1 MVKESLVS
9 FAKNKCP
16 EVKDK
21 IRRVD
26 VEARENSVWDTSNM
40 NSKYVMD
47 VVYKDETRIGDR
59 AREIVEVDDPKL
71 RDRIDDVIERTNR
84 RISVRKPG
92 VIVEDPIIRYR
103 TSARKEKSP
112 EWVDEK
118 YEIDS
123 DFSSFRTVSIE
134 RDRVSEEFRN
144 IVDLVCNHAEERFND
159 EITIDSFR
167 KLELRFADFSV
178 CELTGVRADILTDNP
193 HRYYEGVESVEE
205 YVERS
210 DVSTSPP
217 YEVFFRLDMVE
228 GNINK
233 KYIPEDIKSEAES
246 IMDSRMSEWINTSG
260 VSTYEA
266 ESIVFDGSERTTFFV
281 RQDLK

>member
-21 IRRVD
+21 IRRVS
-26 VEARENSVWDTSNM
+26 VKACENSGWDTSNM
-40 NSKYVMD
+40 NSKYVM
-47 VVYKDETRIGDR
+47 VVGYKDETRIGDS
-59 AREIVEVDDPKL
+59 REIVEVDDPKL

-112 EWVDEK
+112 EFVDK
-118 YEIDS
+118 QYEIDS
-123 DFSSFRTVSIE
+123 DFSSFRNVSIE

-144 IVDLVCNHAEERFND
+144 VVDIVCNHAEERFND
-159 EITIDSFR
+159 EITIDSFS
-167 KLELRFADFSV
+167 KLELIFSDFSV
-178 CELTGVRADILTDNP
+178 CELTGVRADILTDSP

-246 IMDSRMSEWINTSG
+246 IMNSRMSEWINTSG
-260 VSTYEA
+260 VSTCEA